1 MQFKEIIGQH
11 KIKEQ
16 LIKSVKSN
24 RIPHSQL
31 FTGPSGSGKLSLA
44 IAYAQYLNCEDKK
57 ENDSCGSCP
66 SCIKYQ
72 KLMHPDLHFVFPVKK
87 ASEAKPETSDHYM
100 ETWINTLLENTYLS
114 PRKWYDKL
122 NLENKQGIIPTS
134 ESARIIKKINFKTYE
149 SEYKTMIIWLP
160 ERMHRSTANK
170 LLKLIEEPS
179 EKTVFLMVS
188 ENSDLILPTILSRT
202 QKIKVP
208 KIDDQNLFNTISD
221 TFDLDSGKAQEIVR
235 LANGSYI
242 KALQYIHENEENQEN
257 LQRFISLMRLCFGTK
272 IIEILNWTDE
282 IASLGR
288 EKQIIFLQ
296 YATHLLRENFM
307 KNLEMEKI
315 VYLTKEENDFSRN
328 FSKFIKPQNA
338 GKLFN
343 EFNKASRDI
352 QMNAHSKT
360 VFLDMSLKIIKLLK
374 V

>member
-149 SEYKTMIIWLP
+149 S
-160 ERMHRSTANK
+160 
-170 LLKLIEEPS
+170 
-179 EKTVFLMVS
+179 
-188 ENSDLILPTILSRT
+188 
-202 QKIKVP
+202 
-208 KIDDQNLFNTISD
+208 
-221 TFDLDSGKAQEIVR
+221 
-235 LANGSYI
+235 
-242 KALQYIHENEENQEN
+242 
-257 LQRFISLMRLCFGTK
+257 
-272 IIEILNWTDE
+272 
-282 IASLGR
+282 
-288 EKQIIFLQ
+288 
-296 YATHLLRENFM
+296 
-307 KNLEMEKI
+307 
-315 VYLTKEENDFSRN
+315 
-328 FSKFIKPQNA
+328 
-338 GKLFN
+338 
-343 EFNKASRDI
+343 
-352 QMNAHSKT
+352 
-360 VFLDMSLKIIKLLK
+360 
-374 V
+374 

>member
-1 MQFKEIIGQH
+1 MQFKEIIGQP

-31 FTGPSGSGKLSLA
+31 FIGPSGSGKLSLA
-44 IAYAQYLNCEDKK
+44 IAYAQYINCEDKQ
-57 ENDSCGSCP
+57 ENDSCGRCP

-208 KIDDQNLFNTISD
+208 KIDDQSLFNTISD
-221 TFDLDSGKAQEIVR
+221 TFDLNSGKAQETVR

-315 VYLTKEENDFSRN
+315 VYLTEEENDFSRN